1 MARNRKPGDAL
12 LGFGAALV
20 IIAVIFFVSFGVS
33 PVPWAAL
40 IAGLVLLLVAAIRR
54 AATSE
59 GNG

>member
-20 IIAVIFFVSFGVS
+20 IIAVIFFVSFGGS